1 MNIRRR
7 RLSAKAKA
15 MSVPVSLHHVT
26 RYVYERPVALGPQLI
41 RLRPAPHGR
50 TRIPSYSLKVVPAAP
65 HAHWQHDPHGNW
77 VARYTFPEKTS
88 EFSVTVDLTADL
100 AGINPF
106 DFFVEP
112 WAAEFPFALPD
123 DLARELAAYRE
134 TEPVGARLQAFL
146 ATVPRGPVG
155 TVQFLVNLNAQVQR
169 AVRYIVREEP
179 GTRAPDETLEAGEG
193 SCRDSAWLLVQVLR
207 HVRLPARFVSG
218 YLIQLKPDI
227 APLEGPP
234 GPTQDSAAFHAWAE
248 VFIPGAGWIGLDP
261 TSGLLI
267 GEGHIPLAA
276 TPHFRSAAPITGTVE
291 PANATFSF
299 EMRVARVAETPR
311 VTRPFSDDAWAAF
324 DALGERVDKDL
335 AAQDVRLTVGGE
347 PTFVS
352 IDDYQSPEW
361 TIAALGDQ
369 KRVLADE
376 LTRRLREKFAPN
388 GLLHYGLGKWYP
400 GEAMPRWAFALY
412 WRRDGKPI
420 WRDVQL
426 VAREKDKRVLAADD
440 AQRFAQ
446 AVGAGLGISANH
458 LQPAFVNPVHWIR
471 EEGNLPVNVDAL

>member
-50 TRIPSYSLKVVPAAP
+50 TRIPSYSLKVVPAAH

-123 DLARELAAYRE
+123 DLARELAAYLE

-227 APLEGPP
+227 APLDGPA
-234 GPTQDSAAFHAWAE
+234 GPTQDGADFHAWAE

-261 TSGLLI
+261 TSGLLT

-291 PANATFSF
+291 PAHATFSF
-299 EMRVARVAETPR
+299 EMSVARTSETPR
-311 VTRPFSDDAWAAF
+311 VTRPFSDEAWTAL
-324 DALGERVDKDL
+324 DALGEQVDKDL
-335 AAQDVRLTVGGE
+335 AARDVRLTMGGE

-352 IDDYQSPEW
+352 VDDYQSAEW
-361 TIAALGDQ
+361 NTAALGPT
-369 KRVLADE
+369 KRIRADN
-376 LTRRLREKFAPN
+376 LIRRLRDRFASC
-388 GLLHYGLGKWYP
+388 GLLPYWQGKGDP
-400 GEAMPRWAFALY
+400 GQELPRWAFSLL
-412 WRRDGKPI
+412 WRTDGKPI
-420 WRDVQL
+420 WQNADL
-426 VAREKDKRVLAADD
+426 IALEARAHASMSDQ
-440 AQRFAQ
+440 AQRFTQDFASR
-446 AVGAGLGISANH
+446 LGV
-458 LQPAFVNPVHWIR
+458 L
-471 EEGNLPVNVDAL
+471 